1 MSYNFDLFIIGAG
14 PGGIAAAK
22 QAASYGKRVAIAE
35 QEVIG
40 GTCVN
45 RGCIPKKLIVYAA
58 DVALQDK
65 IAPNY
70 GWSECQRQFD
80 WSKFIAKVYQHV
92 KSIQKSYLETLHKKD
107 VELIRGRVKFVDPHT
122 VEIGDCALLST
133 GGDRKIT
140 ADKILIAVGG
150 HPNKPDIPGI
160 EHAVTSREMFQ
171 IQQLPKRIA
180 IVGGGYI
187 GVEFAS
193 MMNAFGVEVTL
204 MDTDELILDGFDKD
218 IRSSVQDGLIQ
229 RGIRFLGKT
238 TAKEIK
244 QSAQG
249 LQITLSGD
257 TEQTITTDTI
267 LVATGRVPNTKDL
280 GLENAGVELGKK
292 GAIQVDDY
300 NRTTQDNI
308 FAVGDCIS
316 RVPLTPVARTEG
328 EAVAKTAFGQPQKV
342 DYEYVTSAVFA
353 RPEAATVGMT
363 EDKAREKYG
372 DAVRC
377 YKTEFEPLLY
387 SIVDR
392 NEPTMMKL
400 VVDSN
405 TDQVLGAHMVGEHA
419 ADIIQ
424 SLAVAVRKGITK
436 EDFDAT
442 IGIHP
447 TTGEEFLTLD

>member
-1 MSYNFDLFIIGAG
+1 MSYNFDLLIIGAG

-58 DVALQDK
+58 DIALQDQ
-65 IAPNY
+65 IAPSY
-70 GWSECQRQFD
+70 GWSKCQRQFD

-92 KSIQKSYLETLHKKD
+92 ESIQKSYLETLQKNG
-107 VELIRGRVKFVDPHT
+107 VELIRDRATFVDPHT
-122 VEIGDCALLST
+122 LEIDS
-133 GGDRKIT
+133 RKIT

-160 EHAVTSREMFQ
+160 EHALTSREMFQ
-171 IQQLPKRIA
+171 LQQLPKKLA
-180 IVGGGYI
+180 IIGGGYI

-218 IRSSVQDGLIQ
+218 IRSSVQEGLIQ
-229 RGIRFLGKT
+229 RGIQFLGKT

-244 QSAQG
+244 QSTQG
-249 LQITLSGD
+249 LQLTLSGD
-257 TEQTITTDTI
+257 TEETIAADTI
-267 LVATGRVPNTKDL
+267 LFATGRIPNTKDL

-300 NRTTQDNI
+300 HRTTQVNI

-316 RVPLTPVARTEG
+316 RVPLTPVAKHEG
-328 EAVAKTAFGQPQKV
+328 QVVIKTAFGKPQKV

-363 EDKAREKYG
+363 EVKARETYG
-372 DAVRC
+372 DTVQC
-377 YKTEFEPLLY
+377 HKTEFKPLLY

-392 NEPTMMKL
+392 HEPTMMKL
-400 VVDSN
+400 VVDRN

-424 SLAVAVRKGITK
+424 SLAVAIRKGITK

>member
-1 MSYNFDLFIIGAG
+1 MSYNFDLFVIGAG
-14 PGGIAAAK
+14 PGGLAAAK

-35 QEVIG
+35 QEAIG

-58 DVALQDK
+58 DVALQDQ
-65 IAPNY
+65 IAPSY
-70 GWSECQRQFD
+70 GWSECQRNFN
-80 WSKFIAKVYQHV
+80 WSKFIAKAYQHV
-92 KSIQKSYLETLHKKD
+92 ESIQKSYLETLHKNG
-107 VELIRGRVKFVDPHT
+107 VELIRDRATFVDPHT
-122 VEIGDCALLST
+122 VKI
-133 GGDRKIT
+133 GDRKIT

-150 HPNKPDIPGI
+150 HPNKPDVPGI
-160 EHAVTSREMFQ
+160 EYAITSREMFQ
-171 IQQLPKRIA
+171 LQQLPKKLA

-204 MDTDELILDGFDKD
+204 MDTDELILEGFDKD
-218 IRSSVQDGLIQ
+218 IRSSVQKGLIQ
-229 RGIRFLGKT
+229 RGIQFLSKT
-238 TAKEIK
+238 TAKEIQ

-257 TEQTITTDTI
+257 TEETITADTI
-267 LVATGRVPNTKDL
+267 LFATGRVPNTKDL
-280 GLENAGVELGKK
+280 GLENAGVELGEK
-292 GAIQVDDY
+292 GAIQVDEY

-328 EAVAKTAFGQPQKV
+328 EAVAKTAFGKPQKV
-342 DYEYVTSAVFA
+342 NYEYVTSAVFA

-363 EDKAREKYG
+363 EDAAHSKCG
-372 DAVRC
+372 NAVQC
-377 YKTEFEPLLY
+377 YQTEFKPLLY
-387 SIVDR
+387 SLVNR

-405 TDQVLGAHMVGEHA
+405 TRRVLGAHMVGEHA

-424 SLAVAVRKGITK
+424 SLAVAIRKGITK

>member
-45 RGCIPKKLIVYAA
+45 RGCVPKKLIVYAA
-58 DVALQDK
+58 DIALQDQ

-70 GWSECQRQFD
+70 GWSECQRDFD
-80 WSKFIAKVYQHV
+80 WSKFIAKVHQHV
-92 KSIQKSYLETLHKKD
+92 ESIQKSYLETLQKNC
-107 VELIRGRVKFVDPHT
+107 VELIRDRATFVDPHT
-122 VEIGDCALLST
+122 LEVGN
-133 GGDRKIT
+133 RKIT

-150 HPNKPDIPGI
+150 HPNKPDVPGI
-160 EHAVTSREMFQ
+160 EYALTSREMFQ
-171 IQQLPKRIA
+171 LQQLPKKLA

-204 MDTDELILDGFDKD
+204 MDTNELILEGFDKD
-218 IRSSVQDGLIQ
+218 IRSSVQKGLIQ
-229 RGIRFLGKT
+229 RKIQFLGKT
-238 TAKEIK
+238 TVKEIK
-244 QSAQG
+244 QSTQG

-257 TEQTITTDTI
+257 TEEIVVDTI
-267 LVATGRVPNTKDL
+267 LVATGRTPNTKNL

-292 GAIQVDDY
+292 GAIQVDEY

-328 EAVAKTAFGQPQKV
+328 EAVAKTAFGNKLQKV
-342 DYEYVTSAVFA
+342 NYEYISSAVFA

-363 EDKAREKYG
+363 EDEAREQYG
-372 DAVRC
+372 DAVQC
-377 YKTEFEPLLY
+377 YQTAFEPLFY
-387 SIVDR
+387 SMIER
-392 NEPTMMKL
+392 KEQAMMKL
-400 VVDSN
+400 VIDSH
-405 TDQVLGAHMVGEHA
+405 TQRVLGAHMVGEHA

-424 SLAVAVRKGITK
+424 SLAVAIRKGITK
-436 EDFDAT
+436 EDLDAT

>member
-22 QAASYGKRVAIAE
+22 QAANYGKRVAIAE
-35 QEVIG
+35 QEAIG

-45 RGCIPKKLIVYAA
+45 RGCVPKKLIVYAA
-58 DVALQDK
+58 DIALQDK
-65 IAPNY
+65 IAPSY
-70 GWSECQRQFD
+70 GWSECQRHFN

-92 KSIQKSYLETLHKKD
+92 ESIQKSYLETLQKNG
-107 VELIRGRVKFVDPHT
+107 VELIRQRATFIDPHT
-122 VEIGDCALLST
+122 VEIGN
-133 GGDRKIT
+133 RKIT

-160 EHAVTSREMFQ
+160 EHAITSREMFQ
-171 IQQLPKRIA
+171 LQQLPQKLA

-187 GVEFAS
+187 GIEFAS

-204 MDTDELILDGFDKD
+204 MDTNELILDGFDND
-218 IRSSVQDGLIQ
+218 IRSSVQKGLIQ
-229 RGIRFLGKT
+229 RGIQFLSKT
-238 TAKEIK
+238 TVKEIK
-244 QSAQG
+244 QSTQG
-249 LQITLSGD
+249 LQLTLSGD
-257 TEQTITTDTI
+257 TEETITADTI
-267 LVATGRVPNTKDL
+267 LVATGRVPNTKHL
-280 GLENAGVELGKK
+280 GLENAGVELGEK

-328 EAVAKTAFGQPQKV
+328 EAVAKTAFGDNPQQINY
-342 DYEYVTSAVFA
+342 DYVTSAVFA

-363 EDKAREKYG
+363 EEEAREKYN
-372 DAVRC
+372 AVQC
-377 YKTEFEPLLY
+377 YQTEFEPLLY
-387 SIVDR
+387 SIVEQK
-392 NEPTMMKL
+392 EPTTMKL
-400 VVDSN
+400 VVDSP
-405 TDQVLGAHMVGEHA
+405 TDRVLGAHMVGERA

-424 SLAVAVRKGITK
+424 SLAVAIRKGITK

>member
-1 MSYNFDLFIIGAG
+1 MSYNFDLLIIGAG
-14 PGGIAAAK
+14 PGGLAAAK

-45 RGCIPKKLIVYAA
+45 RGCVPKKLIVYAA
-58 DVALQDK
+58 DMAMQDK
-65 IAPNY
+65 IAHSY
-70 GWSECQRQFD
+70 GWSECPRDFN

-92 KSIQKSYLETLHKKD
+92 ERVQKSYLETLQKKG
-107 VELIRGRVKFVDPHT
+107 VELIRQRATFVDPHT
-122 VEIGDCALLST
+122 VEVGE
-133 GGDRKIT
+133 RKIT

-160 EHAVTSREMFQ
+160 EYGITSREMFQ
-171 IQQLPKRIA
+171 LQQLPKRLA

-204 MDTDELILDGFDKD
+204 MDTDELILEGFDKD
-218 IRSSVQDGLIQ
+218 IRSSVQKGLIQ
-229 RGIRFLGKT
+229 RGIQFLGKT
-238 TAKEIK
+238 TAKQIK
-244 QSAQG
+244 QSTQG
-249 LQITLSGD
+249 LQLTVSGN
-257 TEQTITTDTI
+257 TEKTITTNQI
-267 LVATGRVPNTKDL
+267 LFATGRTPNTKDL
-280 GLENAGVELGKK
+280 GLENAGVELSKK
-292 GAIQVDDY
+292 SAIQVDDY

-316 RVPLTPVARTEG
+316 RVPLTPVAKHEG
-328 EAVAKTAFGQPQKV
+328 QAVVKTAFEKPQKV
-342 DYEYVTSAVFA
+342 DYEYATSAVFA
-353 RPEAATVGMT
+353 RPEAATVGMS

-372 DAVRC
+372 DAVQC
-377 YKTEFEPLLY
+377 YQTEFEPLLY
-387 SIVDR
+387 SLVDR
-392 NEPTMMKL
+392 QEPTMMKL
-400 VVDSN
+400 VVDHN

>member
-45 RGCIPKKLIVYAA
+45 RGCVPKKLIVYAA
-58 DVALQDK
+58 DIALQDQ
-65 IAPNY
+65 IAPSY
-70 GWSECQRQFD
+70 GWSECQRHFN
-80 WSKFIAKVYQHV
+80 WSKFIAKAYQHV
-92 KSIQKSYLETLHKKD
+92 ESIQKSYLETLHKD
-107 VELIRGRVKFVDPHT
+107 GVELIRQRATFVDPHT
-122 VEIGDCALLST
+122 VAIDS
-133 GGDRKIT
+133 RKIT

-160 EHAVTSREMFQ
+160 EHAITSREMFQ
-171 IQQLPKRIA
+171 LQQLPQKLA

-204 MDTDELILDGFDKD
+204 MDTNELILDGFDND
-218 IRSSVQDGLIQ
+218 IRSSVQKGLIQ
-229 RGIRFLGKT
+229 RGIQFLSKT
-238 TAKEIK
+238 TVKEIK

-249 LQITLSGD
+249 LQLTLSGD
-257 TEQTITTDTI
+257 TEETITVDTI
-267 LVATGRVPNTKDL
+267 LVATGRAPNTKHL
-280 GLENAGVELGKK
+280 GLENAGVELGEK

-328 EAVAKTAFGQPQKV
+328 KAVAITAFGDKLQQINY
-342 DYEYVTSAVFA
+342 DYVTSAVFA

-363 EDKAREKYG
+363 EEEAREKYN
-372 DAVRC
+372 AVQC
-377 YKTEFEPLLY
+377 YQTEFEPLLY
-387 SIVDR
+387 SMVEQK
-392 NEPTMMKL
+392 EPTIMKL
-400 VVDSN
+400 VVDSH
-405 TDQVLGAHMVGEHA
+405 TDRVLGAHMVGERA

-424 SLAVAVRKGITK
+424 SLAVAIRKGITK